1 MSTLYK
7 SHHKSIEATGN
18 EHRKAYLVGAGIAS
32 LASAAYL
39 IKDGHFTGSNIFII
53 GESGEMGGRMF
64 DDEAYTCTYDLLSFI
79 PSLTDPAKSVKE
91 VMFEFIEDHS
101 ITRPLVDWLKG
112 QGVQFKMDRRVED
125 LTFNEED
132 GEKTVERIA
141 YTYEG
146 KTDVVTVLPEDLVF
160 VTIGSFI
167 TSQFLVKAKGD
178 RPQIVPARS
187 ANLAL
192 IGQYCETPG
201 DVVFT
206 VEYSV
211 RAAQI
216 AVKTLLGLDMAVSPL
231 YKGQHDL
238 GLLVTS
244 MPFTAMVDGRDAHP
258 SAQVR

>member
-1 MSTLYK
+1 MGTVYK
-7 SHHKSIEATGN
+7 SHHISAETTSN

-39 IKDGHFTGSNIFII
+39 IRDGHFAGSNIFII
-53 GESGEMGGRMF
+53 EESGEVGGSMDAHGSPEHGYIMRGGRMF
-64 DDEAYTCTYDLLSFI
+64 DDGAYTCTYDLLSFI
-79 PSLTDPAKSVKE
+79 PSLTDPARSVKE
-91 VMFEFIEDHS
+91 VMFEFIKDHS
-101 ITRPLVDWLKG
+101 IIRPLVGWLKA
-112 QGVQFKMDRRVED
+112 QGVQFKMNRRVED

-167 TSQFLVKAKGD
+167 TSQFLVRAKGD
-178 RPQIVPARS
+178 RPQIVPAGS

-192 IGQYCETPG
+192 IGQYCELP
-201 DVVFT
+201 DAVVFK

-211 RAAQI
+211 REAQI
-216 AVKTLLGLDMAVSPL
+216 AVKTLM
-231 YKGQHDL
+231 K
-238 GLLVTS
+238 
-244 MPFTAMVDGRDAHP
+244 
-258 SAQVR
+258 